1 MSSCDDDDDVGD
13 DDDVPVVVV
22 VAQTE
27 LLCLLDAAP
36 QPLPIVG
43 VVDVSVVVR
52 PVVLVRA
59 FWRAARMRKKKHDSR
74 LFFSHLFYYSS
85 SFLLYFSS
93 FSAFVVRSFVRSFV
107 RSRGR
112 KPHEEEKR
120 RKEKTGIP
128 CLRGKRA

>member
-1 MSSCDDDDDVGD
+1 
-13 DDDVPVVVV
+13 
-22 VAQTE
+22 
-27 LLCLLDAAP
+27 
-36 QPLPIVG
+36 
-43 VVDVSVVVR
+43 
-52 PVVLVRA
+52 
-59 FWRAARMRKKKHDSR
+59 MRKKKHDSR

-85 SFLLYFSS
+85 SSSFLLFIFLLRSRS
-93 FSAFVVRSFVRSFV
+93 SFVRSLA